1 MPELIRK
8 KTGKLHATFK
18 SYGAATGRFSSKD
31 PNLQNIPSH
40 DKAIRMIFT
49 PGTEYH
55 EVTNVGNVYKVKSVD
70 DVMIDNDIW
79 KRVKDISLGD
89 KILTSDNTY
98 DEIKDIQV
106 VGDYY
111 YLYV

>member
-1 MPELIRK
+1 
-8 KTGKLHATFK
+8 
-18 SYGAATGRFSSKD
+18 
-31 PNLQNIPSH
+31 
-40 DKAIRMIFT
+40 MIFT
-49 PGTEYH
+49 PGIECKDTYNED
-55 EVTNVGNVYKVKSVD
+55 GVYKVRSYD

-79 KRVKDISLGD
+79 KRVKDVSLGD

-98 DEIKDIQV
+98 DEIKDIKV

>member
-1 MPELIRK
+1 MELLL
-8 KTGKLHATFK
+8 GDF
-18 SYGAATGRFSSKD
+18 
-31 PNLQNIPSH
+31 LQLTLTYKIYPSH

-49 PGTEYH
+49 PGVEYH
-55 EVTNVGNVYKVKSVD
+55 DTYNEDGMYKVKSFD
-70 DVMIDNDIW
+70 DVMIDHDEW
-79 KRVKDISLGD
+79 RRAKDLKVGD

-98 DEIKDIQV
+98 DEIKDIKV

>member
-1 MPELIRK
+1 MELLLEDFLPLTLTYKI
-8 KTGKLHATFK
+8 
-18 SYGAATGRFSSKD
+18 Y
-31 PNLQNIPSH
+31 PSH

-49 PGTEYH
+49 PGVEYSDTYN
-55 EVTNVGNVYKVKSVD
+55 EDGVYKVKYFD
-70 DVMIDNDIW
+70 DVMIDNNVW
-79 KRVKDISLGD
+79 KRVKDVSLGD

-98 DEIKDIQV
+98 DEIKDIKV